1 MLRWQEGLVA
11 GTIFWDVDTQ
21 VDFMVPGGK
30 LYVPDAAAITA
41 NLARL
46 TGYARERGIPRVASV
61 DDHRL
66 QDPEISDTP
75 DFRETYPPHCLH
87 GTEGQRKIPATAMA
101 SPVVVPNRRED
112 PAALGARLR
121 AHRGEILIEK
131 SRFDVF
137 TNPNTSAVLDA
148 LDPQTIVV
156 YGVAQD
162 VCDAQAIRGF
172 LERGQAAVVFV
183 EDAAR
188 PIDAARGRALLAEWK
203 TRGVQVMRTADVLAG
218 RLPEPVLPVR

>member
-1 MLRWQEGLVA
+1 VA

-41 NLARL
+41 NLERL
-46 TGYARERGIPRVASV
+46 TRYAREHGIPRVASV
-61 DDHRL
+61 DDHAPE
-66 QDPEISDTP
+66 DPELSDRP
-75 DFRETYPPHCLH
+75 DFRETFPPHCLR
-87 GTEGQRKIPATAMA
+87 GTEGQKKIPATAMA

-112 PAALGARLR
+112 RAALRARLR
-121 AHRGEILIEK
+121 AHPGEILIEK

-137 TNPNTSAVLDA
+137 ANPNTDAVLDA
-148 LDPQTIVV
+148 LAPQTIVV

-162 VCDAQAIRGF
+162 VCDAHAIEGF
-172 LERGQAAVVFV
+172 LERGSARVVFV

-188 PIDAARGRALLAEWK
+188 PIDAERGRQLLERWK
-203 TRGVQVMRTADVLAG
+203 GQGVAVVRTEDVLAD
-218 RLPEPVLPVR
+218 RLPAGFPVS

>member
-1 MLRWQEGLVA
+1 MA

-41 NLARL
+41 NLERL
-46 TGYARERGIPRVASV
+46 TNHARERGIPRVASV
-61 DDHRL
+61 DDHIL

-75 DFRETYPPHCLH
+75 DFRETFPPHCLR
-87 GTEGQRKIPATAMA
+87 GTEGQKKIPATAMA

-112 PAALGARLR
+112 PAALRARVR
-121 AHRGEILIEK
+121 GHRGEVLIEK

-137 TNPNTSAVLDA
+137 TNPNTEAVLDA
-148 LDPQTIVV
+148 LAPQTIVV

-162 VCDAQAIRGF
+162 VCDAHAVRGF
-172 LERGQAAVVFV
+172 LERGGSRVVFV

-188 PIDAARGRALLAEWK
+188 PIDAERGRELLEEWK
-203 TRGVQVMRTADVLAG
+203 RRGVVVARTEDVLAG
-218 RLPEPVLPVR
+218 RVGG